1 MTSVMLV
8 TLVTWL
14 GIFGYLIWIDVS
26 VKRMERDGQEN
37 DDL

>member
-8 TLVTWL
+8 TLITWL
-14 GIFGYLIWIDVS
+14 GIFGYLIVIDRS
-26 VKRMERDGQEN
+26 IKRMERDTREN